1 MSNSSEIFLVY
12 LLIFYF
18 LMFYYYS
25 LEACLFSNERQKG
38 SGSGWEGKWEGT
50 GRSQERGN
58 QSGFIICEKNVF
70 SIEGGSRSEES
81 IEEDMGC

>member
-25 LEACLFSNERQKG
+25 LEACLLSNERKK
-38 SGSGWEGKWEGT
+38 EVDLF
-50 GRSQERGN
+50 GRSCGKGLGAVEGIVTVV
-58 QSGFIICEKNVF
+58 GYII
-70 SIEGGSRSEES
+70 
-81 IEEDMGC
+81 